1 MEFGAALEI
10 TGLLQE
16 WKSGDP
22 GALARITAVIYEDLR
37 RLAAHHLKEER
48 PEHTLQ
54 ATALVHEV
62 YLRIHPMQ
70 DVDWQTRA
78 HFLAVVTN
86 VMRNILVDHARRR
99 IARKRSVPEEP
110 CACTLGPDATNID
123 IVAIHLALD
132 KMSAHF
138 PRAARVVELRFFG
151 GLDAEEAAGVLGV
164 SLSSVER
171 DWRFARAWLRDEIDG
186 CK

>member
-1 MEFGAALEI
+1 VEI
-10 TGLLQE
+10 TGLLRE
-16 WKSGDP
+16 WRSGDP
-22 GALARITAVIYEDLR
+22 GALATITAVIYEDLR
-37 RLAAHHLKEER
+37 RLAAHHLKDER
-48 PEHTLQ
+48 PGHTLQ

-62 YLRIHPMQ
+62 FLRIHPMQ

-78 HFLAVVTN
+78 HFLAVITN

-99 IARKRSVPEEP
+99 IARKRSVPEEGRRNILRP
-110 CACTLGPDATNID
+110 EATDID

-151 GLDAEEAAGVLGV
+151 GLDAAEAAEVLEV
-164 SLSSVER
+164 SLTSVER

-186 CK
+186 NK

>member
-1 MEFGAALEI
+1 MEI

-37 RLAAHHLKEER
+37 RLAAHHLHGEA
-48 PEHTLQ
+48 PGNTLQ

-70 DVDWQTRA
+70 DVEWQTRA
-78 HFLAVVTN
+78 HFLAVVTT

-99 IARKRSVPEEP
+99 IARKRCVPEERRR
-110 CACTLGPDATNID
+110 AILRQNATD
-123 IVAIHLALD
+123 TDVVAIHLALD
-132 KMSAHF
+132 KLSVPY

-151 GLDAEEAAGVLGV
+151 GLDAAEAAGVLGV
-164 SLSSVER
+164 SMSSVER
-171 DWRFARAWLRDEIDG
+171 DWRLAKACLREEIFG
-186 CK
+186 YQ